1 MPFPSSF
8 AKRLAQATSSACL
21 LALLSF
27 HPLQAKEPQGAVPQ
41 KRSVPTL
48 TSRTELVAVPV
59 TVTDHN
65 GNFVSGLTAS
75 NFEIIDNG
83 QPQAITF
90 FEQQD
95 TPVTVGL
102 LIDHSGSMGTKL
114 PAVAS
119 AIAGFANSSNPQD
132 QMFVIDFGD
141 TVSIGLF
148 DGQSFTNDPA
158 QIEHAITSVW
168 ARGRTALYD
177 AIAEGITH
185 VRLGQWNKRALVVV
199 SDGGDNASHYK
210 FGDILQMARSSHAV
224 IYAIG
229 LLSESGQEEN
239 PDVLRKLARDTG
251 GLAFFPGPHDSIA
264 AVCNE
269 IARDIRSQY
278 MLAFVPPKATDEQT
292 FRTLKVAVKAPGREK
307 LRVRARAG
315 YTLAA
320 QSKAGASM
328 GKPAP
333 QPSESDMQ

>member
-1 MPFPSSF
+1 MS
-8 AKRLAQATSSACL
+8 L
-21 LALLSF
+21 LAKFGRSPRVFSWAFVLALTLHF
-27 HPLQAKEPQGAVPQ
+27 CLVARANLAAQEAARPGA
-41 KRSVPTL
+41 L
-48 TSRTELVAVPV
+48 TARTELVPVPV
-59 TVTDHN
+59 SVTDRQ
-65 GNFVSGLTAS
+65 GNFVPGLTS
-75 NFEIIDNG
+75 RDFTVIDNG
-83 QPQAITF
+83 QSRPITF

-102 LIDHSGSMGTKL
+102 LIDHSGSMGPNL
-114 PAVAS
+114 PAVGA
-119 AIAGFANSSNPQD
+119 AISDFSRSSNPQD

-185 VRLGQWNKRALVVV
+185 LRLGQWNKRALIIV

-210 FGDILQMARSSHAV
+210 LDQILAMARGSHAV

-239 PDVLRKLARDTG
+239 PEVLRKLARDTG

-264 AVCNE
+264 NVSDE
-269 IARDIRSQY
+269 IARDLRSQY
-278 MLAFVPPKATDEQT
+278 MLAFVPPREPVTGSFHKLAIQ
-292 FRTLKVAVKAPGREK
+292 VNAPGRGR
-307 LRVRARAG
+307 LHVRARAG
-315 YTLAA
+315 YIV
-320 QSKAGASM
+320 GASAIS
-328 GKPAP
+328 GSANQTSAP
-333 QPSESDMQ
+333 TENNSP